1 LDINRFFAGSN
12 MIKSKESMETEVRPG
27 MRGGTGTVTVQHFF
41 KPEEMT
47 ARTRLCARLTLP
59 PGASIGTHQH
69 EHEDE
74 VYMILSGEGVLD
86 DGHTK
91 TTVRAGDAVLTG
103 KGESHAIAN
112 TGKDVLEI
120 IAVIMLY

>member
-1 LDINRFFAGSN
+1 
-12 MIKSKESMETEVRPG
+12 MIRTSESMETEARPG
-27 MRGGTGTVTVQHFF
+27 MRGGTGVVTVRHFF

-59 PGASIGTHQH
+59 PGASIGSHQH

-74 VYMILSGEGVLD
+74 VYIVLNGEGVLD